1 MSAMN
6 DDSTHPDQP
15 VDPSPI
21 MSSQIPGGVPPDI
34 WNALNTYKANYA
46 AYKVT
51 GQIGFKNAYESALAI
66 VNQAITNIQTAT
78 QSNESY
84 IQDFVSTY
92 KDTNGE
98 IVDLQNKSK
107 QIQKQGPALQDELA
121 QAQRLHSHAVAVA
134 DETSLYV
141 KASIVFG
148 LLIVVGIVG
157 AL

>member
-6 DDSTHPDQP
+6 DGSTQP
-15 VDPSPI
+15 TPSPN
-21 MSSQIPGGVPPDI
+21 GVPPDL
-34 WNALNTYKANYA
+34 WSALNTYKANYA

-51 GQIGFKNAYESALAI
+51 GQTGFKTAYESALAT
-66 VNQAITNIQTAT
+66 VNQAIANAHTST
-78 QSNESY
+78 QNNDAY
-84 IQDFVSTY
+84 IQEFVGDYEVT
-92 KDTNGE
+92 TGE
-98 IVDLQNKSK
+98 LVDLHEKSK
-107 QIQKQGPALQDELA
+107 KIQKQGPALQDELVRT
-121 QAQRLHSHAVAVA
+121 QQLHSHAVAVV